1 MIKLQ
6 TLALILATVV
16 AEVRKTYPMIPARF
30 LKLKGLQSIV
40 FAFEDRIPLCIQ
52 CTEPNGVNAR
62 IQCLNDLLKG
72 SDLLRDNGDHPVSI
86 TLMFNKTRG
95 NMKDT
100 YYL

>member
-6 TLALILATVV
+6 ALALILASVV
-16 AEVRKTYPMIPARF
+16 AEVRKTYPVIPVRF
-30 LKLKGLQSIV
+30 LKMKGLKSII
-40 FAFEDRIPLCIQ
+40 FTFNDRCPLCVK
-52 CTEPNGVNAR
+52 CEEPNGINAR

-72 SDLLRDNGDHPVSI
+72 SDLLRDNGDQPVSI
-86 TLMFNKTRG
+86 TLMFNETRG